1 MSQMINMQI
10 PDAIAENYIT
20 MDELQRGLYEDI
32 IISEFQKGNL
42 SIRDC
47 AELLNL
53 TYEGFLE
60 FLGERKLSFITASK
74 DELEESYANFERFA
88 KTYEKS

>member
-1 MSQMINMQI
+1 MAQMINIQI
-10 PDAIAENYIT
+10 PDAIAENYTT

-53 TYEGFLE
+53 TYEGFME
-60 FLGERKLSFITASK
+60 FLGERNLSFITASK

-88 KTYEKS
+88 QTYEKS